1 MKKLWMNEWYLKNSV
16 KDVACE
22 EWGWFSG
29 RVISFCNIDVTKVPE
44 FGNFI
49 IPRML
54 SVVEGAEEGSDSYI
68 MTNEISKVPSNR
80 IYIEHH
86 LVTSAI
92 DIEMTN

>member
-1 MKKLWMNEWYLKNSV
+1 MKDIV
-16 KDVACE
+16 CE
-22 EWGWFSG
+22 KWRWVTV
-29 RVISFCNIDVTKVPE
+29 RVVSFCNIDVTEVPE
-44 FGNFI
+44 FSNVI